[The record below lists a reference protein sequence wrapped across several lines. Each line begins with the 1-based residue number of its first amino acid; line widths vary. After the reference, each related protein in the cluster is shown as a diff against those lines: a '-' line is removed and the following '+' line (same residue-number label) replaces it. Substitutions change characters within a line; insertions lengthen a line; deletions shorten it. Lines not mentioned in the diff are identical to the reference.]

1 MIFVFTKDLIN
12 AMIYLYETEYVVALV
27 IFFASNLNSF
37 RNSNSNIK
45 MLALKFWFYKFIIIS
60 CVSNNKKLHNLFRN
74 KNMYISAFVFLNLFE
89 FITKFRKTTT
99 AFKYKLKAN

>member
-45 MLALKFWFYKFIIIS
+45 MLALKFWF
-60 CVSNNKKLHNLFRN
+60 
-74 KNMYISAFVFLNLFE
+74 
-89 FITKFRKTTT
+89 
-99 AFKYKLKAN
+99 